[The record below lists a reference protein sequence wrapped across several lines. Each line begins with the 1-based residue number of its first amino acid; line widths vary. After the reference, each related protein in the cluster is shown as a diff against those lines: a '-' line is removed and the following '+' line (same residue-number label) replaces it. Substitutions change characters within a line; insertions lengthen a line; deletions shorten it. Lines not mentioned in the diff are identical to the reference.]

1 MSDTQTTIDNR
12 PASVAVL
19 FTERVAAT
27 PDGEA
32 FRYPVPAAAGAA
44 APGAATAEP
53 ATGPEGAGAADGDP
67 APTVWASL
75 TWAGTAERVYAI
87 AAGLIGLG
95 IRPEDRVALMA
106 ATRIEWILADLGVMC
121 AGGATTTIYPSTNAG
136 ESAFIL
142 TDSGSRIL
150 IAEDATQLAKVM
162 ERRAELPELRHVVI
176 IDPAGTDPAGAG
188 TEAAG
193 TDPAGAGTADT
204 GAGTAAEPDGFVLT
218 LAELEKRGRALLDD
232 QPGAVEERITAITPT
247 QLATL
252 IYTSGTT
259 GRPKGVRL
267 PHDNWSYMAKAIAG
281 TGQINKDDIQYLWLP
296 LAHVFGKAL
305 ISGQIEVGHVTAVDG
320 RHDKIVE
327 NLPVIRPTYMAA
339 VPRIF
344 EKVYNGVAAKARA
357 GGPAKYKI
365 FRWAAEVARDYAR
378 TTQDNFR
385 RTGSA
390 TAPFGLRSQHRIA
403 DRLVYAKLREAFGG
417 QLRVAVSGSAALSP
431 EIGYF
436 FAGAGIHIL
445 EGYGLTESSAVNFVN
460 RYGSYRTGTVG
471 KPLPGLEVRIADDGE
486 ILLRGPAIMEGYHRQ
501 PEQTAEVLEEDGW
514 LRTGD
519 MGELSADGYLT
530 ITDRKKDLIKTSGGK
545 YIAPTEVEIQLKAI
559 CPFVSNV
566 VVIGADR
573 NYCTA
578 LIALDEPAVLGWA
591 AEHGL
596 EGSTYAQVLA
606 APATREMIAGYV
618 DRLNQG
624 LQRWQTVKKFRLL
637 PRDLDV
643 EHGDLTPSMKL
654 KRPAVEREFQHLVE
668 EMYAGQ
674 REA

>member
-12 PASVAVL
+12 PTSVAVL

-32 FRYPVPAAAGAA
+32 FRYPVLAPAAADG
-44 APGAATAEP
+44 PG
-53 ATGPEGAGAADGDP
+53 TGGGPDGAADGEAP
-67 APTVWASL
+67 ATAWASL
-75 TWAGTAERVYAI
+75 TWAGTAERVYAV

-95 IRPEDRVALMA
+95 IRPEDRVALMS

-121 AGGATTTIYPSTNAG
+121 AGGATTTIYPSTNAE

-150 IAEDATQLAKVM
+150 IAEDAAQLAKVL
-162 ERRAELPELRHVVI
+162 ERRDELPELRHVVVV
-176 IDPAGTDPAGAG
+176 DPAGTV
-188 TEAAG
+188 AA
-193 TDPAGAGTADT
+193 DR
-204 GAGTAAEPDGFVLT
+204 GAGTAAEGAPDDDGFVLG
-218 LAELEKRGRALLDD
+218 LAELEERGRALLEAE
-232 QPGAVEERITAITPT
+232 PGAVRERIDAITPT

-281 TGQINKDDIQYLWLP
+281 TGQINKDDVQYLWLP

-305 ISGQIEVGHVTAVDG
+305 ISGQIEVGHITAVDG

-327 NLPVIRPTYMAA
+327 NLPTVRPTYMAA

-357 GGPAKYKI
+357 GGPAKYRI
-365 FRWAAEVARDYAR
+365 FRWAADVAREYAR
-378 TTQDNFR
+378 VTQDNFR

-390 TAPFGLRSQHRIA
+390 TAPLKLRSQHRIA

-417 QLRVAVSGSAALSP
+417 RLRVAVSGSAALSP

-486 ILLRGPAIMEGYHRQ
+486 ILLRGPAVMEGYHGQ

-578 LIALDEPAVLGWA
+578 LIALDEPALLGWA
-591 AEHGL
+591 AENGL
-596 EGSTYAQVLA
+596 EGRGYQEVVS
-606 APATREMIAGYV
+606 APATRELIAGYV
-618 DRLNQG
+618 ERLNEG

-654 KRPAVEREFQHLVE
+654 KRPAVEREFRHLVE